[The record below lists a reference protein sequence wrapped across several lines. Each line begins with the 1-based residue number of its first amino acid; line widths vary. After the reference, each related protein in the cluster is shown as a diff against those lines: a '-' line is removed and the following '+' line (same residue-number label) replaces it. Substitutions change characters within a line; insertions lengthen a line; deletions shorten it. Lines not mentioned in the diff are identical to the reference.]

1 MNTPKNNKFNTNTK
15 TKGFFP
21 FPKYLFKTE
30 NHPIR
35 LSTEKCSSA
44 IEALFSQQEI
54 QMLEGLT
61 NSLQC
66 DERECVRIALY
77 EVSRISSDAYET
89 ELSCAKPDSK
99 ERGHTSR
106 SNKRRWN
113 LPKLEKDEMI
123 QAAKELSIS
132 EKVFL
137 RLAIIWLA
145 KGIKNESIIR
155 LEKSPRI
162 PKDEVAMQWSR
173 DNRGNPISEAV
184 KILKD
189 ARDDAKALSDYI
201 FEKKQDERFREYEA
215 NQSKPYDLK
224 DIEEEELTEKIADNE
239 SWEQAFLEDNPDA
252 SDMEFLIRCKMREY
266 QCDYKDAKMFV
277 EGEIEDMEQ
286 LAKLTSK
293 ERLDF
298 LKQRDLYES
307 PREKAEKERKLEL
320 QMKRKADYGAW
331 RAELDAREKTWVGYV
346 NARRLN
352 MQMIN
357 SPDPYPHLPN
367 PLPEDYPMPDDW
379 NQEHLA

>member
-66 DERECVRIALY
+66 DERESIRIALY

-99 ERGHTSR
+99 ERGHASR

-113 LPKLEKDEMI
+113 LPELEKDEMI

-132 EKVFL
+132 EKAFL

-145 KGIKNESIIR
+145 KGIKG
-155 LEKSPRI
+155 L
-162 PKDEVAMQWSR
+162 
-173 DNRGNPISEAV
+173 
-184 KILKD
+184 
-189 ARDDAKALSDYI
+189 
-201 FEKKQDERFREYEA
+201 
-215 NQSKPYDLK
+215 
-224 DIEEEELTEKIADNE
+224 
-239 SWEQAFLEDNPDA
+239 
-252 SDMEFLIRCKMREY
+252 
-266 QCDYKDAKMFV
+266 
-277 EGEIEDMEQ
+277 
-286 LAKLTSK
+286 
-293 ERLDF
+293 
-298 LKQRDLYES
+298 
-307 PREKAEKERKLEL
+307 
-320 QMKRKADYGAW
+320 
-331 RAELDAREKTWVGYV
+331 
-346 NARRLN
+346 
-352 MQMIN
+352 
-357 SPDPYPHLPN
+357 
-367 PLPEDYPMPDDW
+367 
-379 NQEHLA
+379 